1 MNVAERCRPKVALD
15 IGANVGLYAIPLA
28 DRLAANGRV
37 WAFEPH
43 PRTFERLQRHVFLNG
58 LGNITLVNSAFGRTP
73 GTARLTDYGE
83 GDSGKWSLRSD
94 RDESASLEVRVDT
107 LDRAKKSLKI
117 SDVDLIKLDVEGF
130 EPQVILGAQ
139 EVLAESRPIVFLELT
154 PSWSDQR
161 EAREALGFLE
171 QLGYRLLRVRDLYV
185 GSVKHPIEPSAAIE
199 SGRQTNYVALP
210 PTDSAWAIA
219 SAVSD
224 ARRVARE
231 SL

>member
-1 MNVAERCRPKVALD
+1 MNFAERCRPKVALD

-43 PRTFERLQRHVFLNG
+43 PRTFERLKRHVFLNG
-58 LGNITLVNSAFGRTP
+58 LGNITLVNSALGRTP
-73 GTARLTDYGE
+73 GTARLTNCAW

-94 RDESASLEVRVDT
+94 REESASLEVRVDR
-107 LDRAKKSLKI
+107 LDRAREVLKI
-117 SDVDLIKLDVEGF
+117 SDVELIKLDVEGF

-139 EVLAESRPIVFLELT
+139 EVLAEDRPIVFLELT
-154 PSWSDQR
+154 PSWSDEH
-161 EAREALGFLE
+161 EAREALGFLD
-171 QLGYRLLRVRDLYV
+171 QLGYRLLRIGDLYV
-185 GSVKHPIEPSAAIE
+185 GSVKHPLEPSAAID
-199 SGRQTNYVALP
+199 SGRQTNFVALP

-219 SAVSD
+219 SAVSV

-231 SL
+231 